1 MACDRCGE
9 ACDRNLASLN
19 AVNSGIAEGNGYLR
33 LIVDNTQ
40 RIVEAVVVA
49 SEQTA
54 VLNELAADFDT
65 IAKSERR
72 VSA

>member
-1 MACDRCGE
+1 
-9 ACDRNLASLN
+9 
-19 AVNSGIAEGNGYLR
+19 VNSGIAEGNGYLR